1 MTDASDLLAAM
12 PNPSVLLSEDG
23 RITDLNRAAQ
33 VLLGAG
39 IAGRNFVTALRQP
52 RAVEAV
58 ESALGGEGA
67 IGEWRG
73 SEAGRD
79 TRWEL
84 RAEPLPAGGALL
96 SFEDRTGGA
105 EIDQL
110 RRDFVANVS
119 HELKTPLT
127 ALMGYIETLRGPA
140 REDAAARERFLGVM
154 EGEARRMSRLV
165 SDLLS
170 LSRVEGEARVRPR
183 GICDLADAARAAART
198 LRARDGEGEGGGE
211 GGGDRIALRTLAAP
225 VRGDL
230 DQLTQVA
237 SNLIE
242 NALKYGS
249 KDGTVRV
256 EVGEA
261 GAGALILGP
270 ARRLTV
276 ADEGAGIAAHHLP
289 RLTERFYRV
298 DSHRSRV
305 EGGTGL
311 GLAIVKHIVAR
322 HRGRMR
328 IESAPGRGT
337 SVIVDLPAG
346 PEG

>member
-12 PNPSVLLSEDG
+12 PGPSVLLDGDG
-23 RITDLNRAAQ
+23 RIADVNRAAQ

-52 RAVEAV
+52 RAVDAV

-84 RAEPLPAGGALL
+84 RAAPLPDGGALL
-96 SFEDRTGGA
+96 TFEDRTGGA

-127 ALMGYIETLRGPA
+127 ALLGYIETLRGPA
-140 REDAAARERFLGVM
+140 RGDAAARERFLGVM

-170 LSRVEGEARVRPR
+170 LSRVEGDARVRPR
-183 GICDLADAARAAART
+183 GTCDLADAARAAARV
-198 LRARDGEGEGGGE
+198 LRARGGGE
-211 GGGDRIALRTLAAP
+211 GEERVALRIEAAP

-242 NALKYGS
+242 NALKYGA
-249 KDGTVRV
+249 KDGAVRV

-261 GAGALILGP
+261 GPKAMILGP

-298 DSHRSRV
+298 DTHRSRA

-337 SVIVDLPAG
+337 QVIVDLPADG
-346 PEG
+346 EA